1 MAGAY
6 HELKKLHY
14 LKLIKECAQS
24 GKSTT
29 VHGVPRM
36 ELPIPASCAGRRS
49 LGMRL
54 RSESWNDRQSFR

>member
-24 GKSTT
+24 GKDPYM
-29 VHGVPRM
+29 VFREWNCIFQLHA
-36 ELPIPASCAGRRS
+36 LAGAA
-49 LGMRL
+49 
-54 RSESWNDRQSFR
+54 